1 MSKVYFEQRFV
12 CQELVFIIGWFCLLM
27 DMMLLGSKGSYCE
40 NGVRVWKWR
49 FHLSPIRNCALVE
62 TRTDNNSSQLTTHTI
77 DGRKFPEEK
86 TKRYWSSVKL
96 FTEDWRWKEETIDF
110 LCEWPWTEKGSI
122 CKIPDNIRGHKKAVS
137 QVKMVKSK
145 AGPAL
150 TGGRRGA
157 VLHWGLLSFGAG
169 IFSERKRL
177 MTSQHHIIN
186 WIPTNIFLSRKLF
199 AVEIYQDIGLVCP

>member
-1 MSKVYFEQRFV
+1 
-12 CQELVFIIGWFCLLM
+12 
-27 DMMLLGSKGSYCE
+27 
-40 NGVRVWKWR
+40 
-49 FHLSPIRNCALVE
+49 
-62 TRTDNNSSQLTTHTI
+62 
-77 DGRKFPEEK
+77 
-86 TKRYWSSVKL
+86 
-96 FTEDWRWKEETIDF
+96 
-110 LCEWPWTEKGSI
+110 
-122 CKIPDNIRGHKKAVS
+122 
-137 QVKMVKSK
+137 MVKSK

-199 AVEIYQDIGLVCP
+199 AVEIYQDIGFENKNHFKTSEYPVYCPIGRTQQLASLQILSDVWNCPDITILNSLLFCLYFSHFWLIKSDCPNFMIVWVSWMKCPLPQAFLWAP